1 MQSFSLEQRGSSKEM
16 EPAYWALSKIHISP
30 AIVTVELVSP
40 GEKWFSA
47 WDAFLCICSDRE
59 RIVTPCYAHL
69 KKSVTGSD
77 ISRSFWGDLK
87 KRKWERRNI
96 HEGRRVSPRS
106 PLSDECLR
114 ISRGNHLTSSV
125 TCGIKVKISSFH
137 IIIGLDLGL
146 LVSPRN
152 VGPRTCR

>member
-16 EPAYWALSKIHISP
+16 EPAYWAYSKIHISP
-30 AIVTVELVSP
+30 AIVTVELVFP

-59 RIVTPCYAHL
+59 RIVTPCYAHQ

-87 KRKWERRNI
+87 NVN
-96 HEGRRVSPRS
+96 G
-106 PLSDECLR
+106 
-114 ISRGNHLTSSV
+114 
-125 TCGIKVKISSFH
+125 
-137 IIIGLDLGL
+137 
-146 LVSPRN
+146 N
-152 VGPRTCR
+152 VGIFMRGEEFLLDHL